1 MATIRDVAKLAGV
14 SMSTVSRTL
23 SGKIFVEEKT
33 REKVLEAVE
42 KLHYR
47 PNLLARGLRA
57 GSTGSIA
64 FLVPDIDS
72 LFYFYKHILEQVLI
86 LVIQLY
92 ESSTH
97 YLFKCQFIC
106 LK

>member
-42 KLHYR
+42 KLHS
-47 PNLLARGLRA
+47 L
-57 GSTGSIA
+57 
-64 FLVPDIDS
+64 ID
-72 LFYFYKHILEQVLI
+72 LCII
-86 LVIQLY
+86 
-92 ESSTH
+92 
-97 YLFKCQFIC
+97 
-106 LK
+106 